1 MVSYSLTGLSWIEAW
16 NLDECKVS
24 APHSRYLSGEN
35 CFSGIPKM
43 QLRPFE
49 ALNLLVENWA
59 ESLPSPNDMG

>member
-16 NLDECKVS
+16 NLDECN
-24 APHSRYLSGEN
+24 SRYLSGEN
-35 CFSGIPKM
+35 CFSGIPKT